1 MGMDIDWTWFVNVL
15 QLICLLFIMEAV
27 IKINRRQAENE
38 FERGRKR

>member
-27 IKINRRQAENE
+27 IKINRRQADNE
-38 FERGRKR
+38 FNNRKK